1 MKHLLAILT
10 LCSIA
15 LMSCE
20 GRKTQQQALFESIE
34 EFKKTVSFEKHVY
47 IPESYMEQEVDTL
60 MSNGFR
66 VKIKTYTDMTNAV
79 HFSKIKD
86 TVNYQT
92 YYRNFKFDVSVT
104 KDEQEIYNES
114 FDKQRVNKAFNYNT
128 NLIAGSDLYQ
138 FNTLAVLKSIQV
150 NDDPAYT
157 NRVAIDILYSIPETD
172 KLASHMLFI
181 DKKGKSN
188 IIQVEVK

>member
-86 TVNYQT
+86 TINYQT

-172 KLASHMLFI
+172 KLTSHMLFI